1 MWGEPCVVVLDVGAR
16 VLRAGV
22 CGEAAP
28 RVVVDA
34 ARAAS
39 ELVGRPL
46 DALWELDM
54 MHAADAA
61 HADARRI
68 ELVRILARLLRTVWQ
83 THILVDPAHTRVLC
97 AHSPLLIGAVQDA
110 LCHVLLHHVGAAAV
124 SFVDAPALAL
134 VAAGRATGLVV
145 DIGHLETCV
154 LPIYAGRPIRR
165 ALRTTP
171 RAGRRVRA
179 ALSALVGA
187 PASTELVAQT
197 VLVRADYAGEVHA
210 LAGVPAAAR
219 LGAAELLFAPG
230 DEDELSIA
238 ECVVSAVRDV
248 PRDARRDVLASV
260 VVAGGT
266 AMLPG
271 LARRLQLELDA
282 ALPHPPAH
290 VLNAPRAADAP
301 LPMAALPASLLTWLG
316 GSLAASLGAH
326 GTLEITRAQWLA
338 AGRRPPARAQ

>member
-1 MWGEPCVVVLDVGAR
+1 MWPAADTCVMLDLGAR
-16 VLRAGV
+16 VLRVGV
-22 CGEAAP
+22 CGEPAP
-28 RVVVDA
+28 RAVIDA
-34 ARAAS
+34 AAAAS
-39 ELVGRPL
+39 QLAGRPL

-54 MHAADAA
+54 MHVADAA
-61 HADARRI
+61 QADARRV
-68 ELVRILARLLRTVWQ
+68 ELVRVLARLLRTAWQ

-124 SFVDAPALAL
+124 SFVDTHTLAL

-145 DIGHLETCV
+145 DIGHLETCA

-187 PASTELVAQT
+187 PVSTELVAQT
-197 VLVRADYAGEVHA
+197 VLVSADYPAAAHA
-210 LAGVPAAAR
+210 LAGVPADAR
-219 LGAAELLFAPG
+219 VGAAEVLFAPG
-230 DEDELSIA
+230 DEDELSIV
-238 ECVVSAVRDV
+238 ECVVSALRDV
-248 PRDARRDVLASV
+248 PLDARRDVLASA

-271 LARRLQLELDA
+271 LARRLQLELQTR
-282 ALPHPPAH
+282 LPHSAVR
-290 VLNAPRAADAP
+290 VLNAPSAADAP

-316 GSLAASLGAH
+316 GSIAGSLGAR
-326 GTLEITRAQWLA
+326 GTLEITRTQWLA
-338 AGRRPPARAQ
+338 AGRPPARAQ